1 VKPHGW
7 RDLDP
12 AVIAELRKLAA
23 IRENPYALLHAQYV
37 SLRNQ
42 YALSS
47 AQEDDLPVPM
57 FPPITEAEQFD
68 SNIMSAI
75 WVAHLSIALSSP
87 KKLTTRKKIARCAR
101 ELAKTLQA
109 LSRDDK
115 EILLHFLPHRRQATF
130 DDFITATRELADEA
144 RDICSAAGSRSSR
157 LRRLAQR
164 SFVGFLLDAGLKLNS
179 RTERGTLVDAFEL
192 LLPYLPQEISQI
204 PSFSTLKRF
213 RRAWVQNRKIKS
225 QKTSV

>member
-101 ELAKTLQA
+101 ELAKTLRHSAETIKRYCSTFFRIGAKQHLTTLLQQLANWQTKRVISAVRREVDQA
-109 LSRDDK
+109 
-115 EILLHFLPHRRQATF
+115 
-130 DDFITATRELADEA
+130 
-144 RDICSAAGSRSSR
+144 G
-157 LRRLAQR
+157 
-164 SFVGFLLDAGLKLNS
+164 
-179 RTERGTLVDAFEL
+179 
-192 LLPYLPQEISQI
+192 
-204 PSFSTLKRF
+204 
-213 RRAWVQNRKIKS
+213 
-225 QKTSV
+225 